1 MSPRMRINRFLA
13 SAGIGSRRK
22 CEDLIREGRVQINGE
37 TVSELARFIDT
48 DSDIVTLDGKRVD
61 EVAGRMILVINK
73 PFGVLSTV
81 SDDRGRKTV
90 IALAREAGVEE
101 RLFPVGR
108 LDMDTTGILLLTND
122 GDLAYRLTHPRF
134 KIEKRYIVTVE
145 GHIEDRTIKAVGS
158 GIDLGDYVT
167 MPCRVEVTGRSGST
181 STIEIRLKEGKK
193 RQIKRMFAEAG
204 HRVLELKRVALG
216 DLEFSDLNEGDIRQL
231 TEEEELR
238 LREQTGLL

>member
-1 MSPRMRINRFLA
+1 MSPRTRINRFLA

-22 CEDLIREGRVQINGE
+22 CEDLIREGRVRINGE

-61 EVAGRMILVINK
+61 EVVGRVILVINK

-81 SDDRGRKTV
+81 SDDRGRNTV
-90 IALAREAGVEE
+90 LSMARETGFEG

-122 GDLAYRLTHPRF
+122 GDLAYRLTHPRY
-134 KIEKRYIVTVE
+134 KIEKRYVVTVE
-145 GHIEDRTIKAVGS
+145 GHIEDRTVEAVGS

-167 MPCRVEVTGRSGST
+167 RPCRVVVTGRSEST
-181 STIEIRLKEGKK
+181 STLEITLKEGKK
-193 RQIKRMFAEAG
+193 RQIKRMFAETG

-216 DLEFSDLNEGDIRQL
+216 DLEFRDLKEGDIRKL

>member
-22 CEDLIREGRVQINGE
+22 CEALIREGRVQINGE
-37 TVSELARFIDT
+37 TVSEFSRFIET
-48 DSDIVTLDGKRVD
+48 GSDIVTLDGDRIEEITGKV
-61 EVAGRMILVINK
+61 ILVINK

-90 IALAREAGVEE
+90 ISLARETGFSE

-134 KIEKRYIVTVE
+134 KIEKRYIVKVEGIIEDGTVE
-145 GHIEDRTIKAVGS
+145 ALRTGV
-158 GIDLGDYVT
+158 DLGDFVT
-167 MPCRVEVTGRSGST
+167 MPCAAEVNGRSDGT

-193 RQIKRMFAEAG
+193 RQIKRMFAAVG
-204 HRVLELKRVALG
+204 HPVLELKRVALG
-216 DLEFSDLNEGDIRQL
+216 DLEFSDLNEGDIRKL
-231 TEEEELR
+231 TEEEEFR
-238 LREQTGLL
+238 LREQTGL